1 MRLISKLRA
10 LSTRAL
16 IDLLGLQE
24 YMRRVDA
31 EEEDTPMH
39 TRRLLA
45 SGLLL
50 IAFLTSPSAAFSQ
63 TRNVKRIH
71 VGVPAVSMGNMI
83 IFFTKEA
90 KLFEKHG
97 LDAEVVVVNG
107 SGIAS
112 RALVGGSVAISPIAT
127 PTVMNA
133 VLAGSDMVILAHTM
147 PGVVQA
153 LMVRPDI
160 KRAEDLKGK
169 TVGVTTFGSLTDFLV
184 RHLAKIKGL
193 NPDRD
198 FALLQ
203 IGGDAE
209 RLISLRQGKIHAATL
224 SHPAFVLAQR
234 AGFSLL
240 WDFFKEVDYPWS
252 EIATTR
258 THIQRD
264 RDLVMRYMRAHLE
277 GIARFKREPEF
288 AKKIIKKVLRL
299 DDDTLANESWELFAK
314 YRLAAPY
321 PNLKGMKTSYEYVAL
336 TRPDVYKH
344 KPEEFADSSF
354 VEELDKSGFI
364 KSLYPK

>member
-1 MRLISKLRA
+1 M
-10 LSTRAL
+10 
-16 IDLLGLQE
+16 
-24 YMRRVDA
+24 A
-31 EEEDTPMH
+31 E
-39 TRRLLA
+39 RRLLT
-45 SGLLL
+45 GLLFSTL
-50 IAFLTSPSAAFSQ
+50 IFFSFSTAFAQ
-63 TRNVKRIH
+63 TKNLKKIS
-71 VGVPAVSMGNMI
+71 VGVPAISMGNMI

-90 KLFEKHG
+90 KIFEKYG
-97 LDAEVVVVNG
+97 LDADVVVVNG

-127 PTVMNA
+127 PTVMSA

-153 LMVRPDI
+153 LMVRPEI

-169 TVGVTTFGSLTDFLV
+169 IVGVTTFGSLTDFLV
-184 RHLAKIKGL
+184 RLLAKRKGL
-193 NPDRD
+193 NPDKD

-209 RLISLRQGKIHAATL
+209 RFLALKQGKIQAAAL
-224 SHPAFVLAQR
+224 SHPAYILAER

-240 WDFFKEVDYPWS
+240 WDFFKEVEYPWS

-258 THIQRD
+258 TQIQKD
-264 RDLVMRYMRAHLE
+264 RDLVMRYMKAHLE
-277 GIARFKREPEF
+277 GIARFKQEPEL
-288 AKKIIKKVLRL
+288 AKKVIKKVLRL
-299 DDDTLANESWELFAK
+299 DDDSLANQSWELFAK

-321 PNLKGMKTSYEYVAL
+321 PNIKGMKTSYEYVAA

-344 KPEEFADSSF
+344 KPEEFVDSSF

-364 KSLYPK
+364 KKLYEK